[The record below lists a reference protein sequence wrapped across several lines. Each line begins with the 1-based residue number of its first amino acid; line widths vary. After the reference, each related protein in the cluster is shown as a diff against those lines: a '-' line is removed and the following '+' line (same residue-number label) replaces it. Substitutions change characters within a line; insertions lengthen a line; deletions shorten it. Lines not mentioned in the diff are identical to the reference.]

1 MATPAHQELLGSD
14 EHEVPLRTLAAPGRP
29 LPPHIPSS
37 PGLKP
42 VRPSRAG
49 GPSRRLG
56 LFFKVFFGD
65 MSIWAVL
72 SGVLVYE
79 VNRRGLDPQRAIV
92 GVLAG
97 LLVAVAVS
105 VGLKQDRKSV
115 V

>member
-49 GPSRRLG
+49 GPSRRPG
-56 LFFKVFFGD
+56 LFFKVFFAD

-72 SGVLVYE
+72 SGVLVYA
-79 VNRRGLDPQRAIV
+79 VIRRVLDPPRAV
-92 GVLAG
+92 CRALAA
-97 LLVAVAVS
+97 LLVP
-105 VGLKQDRKSV
+105 
-115 V
+115 